1 MEACRRLSDATLA
14 IRFIN
19 KILRLRSKARC
30 LARRGAIIDEQE
42 ALLVALKREGKDVS
56 KVEAALEQMR
66 ENHRLRQQDGERLL
80 SRLQP

>member
-1 MEACRRLSDATLA
+1 LSDATLA

-30 LARRGAIIDEQE
+30 LRRGAIIDEQE
-42 ALLVALKREGKDVS
+42 ALLVALKKEGKDVS

-66 ENHRLRQQDGERLL
+66 ENHRLRQQDRERLL